1 MSKSDKTRKAYAK
14 KRKKKEKRE
23 RIKNKNLFLN
33 TTGVD
38 DNTNAYYALQEN
50 EDFTQILDK
59 ADKAFVKSQKKD
71 TRDRA
76 LNHLVRNL
84 IKIGNNYGN

>member
-14 KRKKKEKRE
+14 KRKKKEKRK
-23 RIKNKNLFLN
+23 RLKSKNLFLN

-84 IKIGNNYGN
+84 IKNRK